1 METGLR
7 DKVALVTGAGS
18 GIGRA
23 VALALAAEGARVVV
37 AERDEQSGAAT
48 VALVAERG
56 GQARLAPCD
65 VTDAASVAAAVQ
77 SALETEGA
85 LDVMVNNAGIGGQPR
100 PLIEQE
106 TGDWDL
112 IYAVNLRGVFLGI
125 KEAARAMVQGGR
137 GGSIVNIASVAGLAA
152 APMLGP
158 YGATKA
164 AVVQLTQTAALE
176 LAKARVRVNAVC
188 PGWTD
193 TPILGTFDRARLV
206 EQVPL
211 GRLGH
216 ADEIAAMV
224 VYLASDA
231 AAFVSGSA
239 FRIDG
244 GMRS

>member
-23 VALALAAEGARVVV
+23 IALALAAEGARVVV
-37 AERDEQSGAAT
+37 AERDEQSGAAS

-56 GQARLAPCD
+56 GLARLVVCD
-65 VTDAASVAAAVQ
+65 VTDEASLAAAVQ
-77 SALETEGA
+77 STLETEGH

-100 PLIEQE
+100 ALVEQE
-106 TGDWDL
+106 ASDWDRL
-112 IYAVNLRGVFLGI
+112 YAVNLRGVFLGI
-125 KEAARAMVQGGR
+125 KYAARAMIQSGQ

-176 LAKARVRVNAVC
+176 LAKAGVRVNVVC

-193 TPILGTFDRARLV
+193 TPILGTFDRDRLV
-206 EQVPL
+206 GQVPL
-211 GRLGH
+211 GRLGQ

-224 VYLASDA
+224 VYLASEA
-231 AAFVSGSA
+231 ATFVTGSA